1 MTDVQIDPEL
11 EVEPEPETDGE
22 PDAPVELPGP
32 DVDGPADDD
41 GAEDDDADANQPETE
56 TETEDGDEQ
65 ARQQA
70 ALNEADL
77 EKLHGK
83 LTKANEAHARKVA
96 TIMGEDAEALIPC
109 PVCSEFVAGAIFP
122 PEVAPLPE
130 HVKENMKQLLG
141 YDTWEAVPAVSW
153 AQECPECHGYGNVKT
168 GSKVAGAETTGCL
181 NCNTRGWLNT
191 RTAMAALGALEHPE
205 GEIVTGPTV
214 FGTEPDERVAALQA
228 EGFTVIAPMHF
239 AQAS

>member
-1 MTDVQIDPEL
+1 MTDVQIDPAL
-11 EVEPEPETDGE
+11 EVEAEPETDGE

-41 GAEDDDADANQPETE
+41 GAEDGDADADHPEP
-56 TETEDGDEQ
+56 
-65 ARQQA
+65 
-70 ALNEADL
+70 EADL